1 MCGNAAGRPACQCIQ
16 AIVSSFRVVIRI
28 QRGCGGAEYKN
39 RAMHRGNRP
48 RNVSC
53 VVFGHAFIF
62 ITCFVF
68 FVNDNDADILK
79 RRKQGRSG
87 AYDHIDFTASG
98 PLELIALFPL
108 RKLGVHHGN
117 PAPEMPVEA
126 QQRLIS
132 Q

>member
-1 MCGNAAGRPACQCIQ
+1 MRRRATGRPACQFIQ
-16 AIVSSFRVVIRI
+16 AIVSSFRVVVGI
-28 QRGCGGAEYKN
+28 QRRRGGAKHEDC
-39 RAMHRGNRP
+39 AMHRGNRP

-62 ITCFVF
+62 ITCLVF

-87 AYDHIDFTASG
+87 AYDHIDFTAPR
-98 PLELIALFPL
+98 PLELIALFPF